1 MSVSPEVMGQLL
13 MQGGQGGQ
21 AQGGQNF
28 SPSGMGQAAN
38 LLQRVLMAQQLQKQ
52 FGQQQNPNQMP
63 PPPQTTLGAPGLP
76 GQAQPQAMNQMQNP
90 LAGTNA

>member
-52 FGQQQNPNQMP
+52 FGQQPPQPNQNPQV
-63 PPPQTTLGAPGLP
+63 GAVGLP
-76 GQAQPQAMNQMQNP
+76 GQLVPQAMNQMQQNP
-90 LAGTNA
+90 LAGANG